1 MVAPSCAYQA
11 ARWTVSLILRESS
24 EGLCSRSA
32 RNEKD
37 LFETRKSVSSNSITA
52 GQPELLLFGFKRRI
66 PVIAALWGRRDG
78 ALQDQDLCC
87 SGVASPQ
94 TGERW
99 TGEGEGCLLARAVE
113 SRSLTVDRP

>member
-11 ARWTVSLILRESS
+11 VRWTVSLILRESS
-24 EGLCSRSA
+24 EGICSRSA

-37 LFETRKSVSSNSITA
+37 LSKPGRVSRVTA
-52 GQPELLLFGFKRRI
+52 GQQPELLLFGFKRRI
-66 PVIAALWGRRDG
+66 PVIAALWGRRDWT
-78 ALQDQDLCC
+78 LQDQDLCC